1 MSTTYYGVRIGA
13 TDSVMYLC
21 ARHARPYGG
30 ARIPMTDPTNR
41 RCQECR
47 APLSKRPARRRR
59 SVARSVA
66 AAAVLAV
73 AGCATAD
80 ATTFTAR
87 VTYYSREE
95 CGGRRTST
103 GTRPIE
109 GTTIAVDP
117 RLIPYGRTVEIP
129 ALKGIVGDGLF
140 TASDTGRWVKSRR
153 ASRAVGRSEPVVD
166 VFLASRARVAEVTRA
181 LGRDGHF
188 LEVTLR

>member
-1 MSTTYYGVRIGA
+1 MSTYYAVRIES
-13 TDSVMYLC
+13 TDSLMWLC
-21 ARHARPYGG
+21 RDCSTIYGG
-30 ARIPMTDPTNR
+30 AAAPCNKPTNR
-41 RCQECR
+41 RCQSCGVPLFKRR
-47 APLSKRPARRRR
+47 ARR
-59 SVARSVA
+59 SVSRVAVA
-66 AAAVLAV
+66 ALALL
-73 AGCATAD
+73 AGCDTTA
-80 ATTFTAR
+80 ARTTFTAR

-166 VFLASRARVAEVTRA
+166 VFLESRARVAEVTRA